1 MTPHRGVLVLVL
13 GALSLCG
20 LGVLTGIPAW
30 IIGRGDLKRMD
41 AGEMDSEGRQMTMIG
56 MILGIVSV
64 VFVVLGLCV
73 LGSILLAAAAGFA
86 SQ

>member
-13 GALSLCG
+13 GVLSLCG

-41 AGEMDSEGRQMTMIG
+41 VGEMDPEGRQMTMIG
-56 MILGIVSV
+56 MTLGIVSA
-64 VFVVLGLCV
+64 VFVVLGLCIVGTV
-73 LGSILLAAAAGFA
+73 LLTAAGFA